1 MAEKT
6 RILARDR
13 LVRISEHTDTE
24 GRALHPDEVVL
35 IALCR
40 PEGM

>member
-1 MAEKT
+1 MAGRT

-24 GRALHPDEVVL
+24 GRALHPD
-35 IALCR
+35 
-40 PEGM
+40 